1 MQQRKLN
8 QKNMPVELANCEV
21 KPARQGEGYEVML
34 KSSSQIKPSLKKFN
48 VALLMAAIATA
59 SKTATLLQS
68 LDDFQ
73 KVIVKIKVVEIAGTD
88 DISVDVQTEA
98 GTSSP

>member
-8 QKNMPVELANCEV
+8 QKNMPVELANCAV

-34 KSSSQIKPSLKKFN
+34 KSSSQIKPSLKKLN

-59 SKTATLLQS
+59 SKTATLLSLQR
-68 LDDFQ
+68 LDDL
-73 KVIVKIKVVEIAGTD
+73 VIVKIKVVEIAGTG